1 MIRFPSI
8 QQIISKTSATIRRFP
23 LVITFAVLGTLAVI
37 WLVDL
42 PWDQRDGHYLIK
54 NFSWISALSISF
66 FLAVKTAGENR
77 EWTSLQLQLTRAA
90 GVIILAVYYLFLPED
105 FEPSNS
111 EAFYK
116 YSLFFLASHLL
127 VSFAPYLGE
136 KSVQNF
142 WAYNKTLFLRILLSV
157 LYVGVLYNGL
167 SIAIY
172 SLEIL
177 LEFDIAWIRYAQ
189 LGIFLIGIF
198 GTWFFLAG
206 VPHPNQL
213 TDEEKAY
220 PKGLRIFVQYVLI
233 PLVVI
238 YIFILYL
245 YVGKILLEWQWPT
258 GWVANLVLNFSIVGI
273 LGLLLLYPIQDE
285 DDHKWVQLFSR
296 GYYISLI
303 PLIVL
308 LMLSIWVR
316 ISEYGVTVNRYFV
329 ATLAVWLAAVVIY
342 FLISKMK
349 DIRMIPISL
358 FLITILISLG
368 PLSAFEVSERSQ
380 LSRLEG
386 NLGKHG
392 LLSENG
398 TVVKTN
404 AEIPFQDR
412 KQISSGI
419 AYLLNLKGVESIQPY
434 FEQDLNEV
442 LENKDTMNFVS
453 DAEAITDLIGID
465 YVSNWEME
473 EGNNEEFGNFQV
485 QKNSMHPVSL
495 EGYDHYV
502 GEIEFWINSQ
512 DFETT
517 IGEQVYTISVDGE
530 KFEIQLIEKE
540 TGRILAFELKPFID
554 GLSDTNAGIVETLSV
569 DRMTMERQ
577 NNSLKVKLVFNS
589 LAGQR
594 QNGEITNVSGNF
606 GLYFSIED

>member
-296 GYYISLI
+296 GYYITLI

-404 AEIPFQDR
+404 SEIPFQDR

-419 AYLLNLKGVESIQPY
+419 AYLLNLKGVESIQSY

-517 IGEQVYTISVDGE
+517 FGEQVYTISVDGE

>member
-142 WAYNKTLFLRILLSV
+142 WAYNKTLFLRILLSI

-296 GYYISLI
+296 GYYIALI

-404 AEIPFQDR
+404 SEIPFQDR

>member
-296 GYYISLI
+296 GYYITLI

>member
-8 QQIISKTSATIRRFP
+8 QQIISKTSTTIRRFP

-296 GYYISLI
+296 GYYITLI

-404 AEIPFQDR
+404 SEIPFQDR

>member
-142 WAYNKTLFLRILLSV
+142 WAYNKTLFLRILLSI

-296 GYYISLI
+296 GYYITLI

-404 AEIPFQDR
+404 SEIPFQDR

-589 LAGQR
+589 LSGQR
-594 QNGEITNVSGNF
+594 KDGKITNVSGNF
-606 GLYFSIED
+606 GLYFSNED

>member
-206 VPHPNQL
+206 VPNPNQL

-296 GYYISLI
+296 GYYIALI

-404 AEIPFQDR
+404 SEIPFQDR

-517 IGEQVYTISVDGE
+517 VGEQVYTISVDGE

>member
-1 MIRFPSI
+1 MIRLPSI
-8 QQIISKTSATIRRFP
+8 QKITSQASVTIRRFP
-23 LVITFAVLGTLAVI
+23 LVLTFAVLGTFAVI

-42 PWDQRDGHYLIK
+42 PWDQRDGYYLIK
-54 NFSWISALSISF
+54 NFSWISALSISL
-66 FLAVKTAGENR
+66 FLAVKTAGESR
-77 EWTSLQLQLTRAA
+77 EWNPLTLQLARAA
-90 GVIILAVYYLFLPED
+90 AVILLAVYYLFLPED

-116 YSLFFLASHLL
+116 YSLFFLTSHLL
-127 VSFAPYLGE
+127 VSFAPYLGD

-142 WAYNKTLFLRILLSV
+142 WAYNKTLFLRILLST
-157 LYVGVLYNGL
+157 LYVGVLYSGL

-172 SLEIL
+172 SLEVL
-177 LEFDIAWIRYAQ
+177 LEFDIAGIRYGQ

-245 YVGKILLEWQWPT
+245 YMGKILIEWQWPN
-258 GWVANLVLNFSIVGI
+258 GWVANLVLSFSIVGI

-285 DDHKWVQLFSR
+285 DDHKWVHLFSK
-296 GYYISLI
+296 GYYIALI

-329 ATLAVWLAAVVIY
+329 ATLAVWLTGMVIY

-349 DIRMIPISL
+349 DIRVIPVSL
-358 FLITILISLG
+358 FLIIIVISMG

-380 LSRLEG
+380 LSRLEE

-398 TVVKTN
+398 TITKSETDV
-404 AEIPFQDR
+404 PFQDR

-419 AYLLNLKGVESIQPY
+419 DYLLSLKGVESIQPY

-442 LENKDTMNFVS
+442 LENKDTLNFVS
-453 DAEAITDLIGID
+453 DAEAVTELIGID
-465 YVSNWEME
+465 YVNNWEME
-473 EGNNEEFGNFQV
+473 EGSSEEFANFQV
-485 QKNSMHPVSL
+485 QKNRMHPVPL

-502 GEIEFWINSQ
+502 GEIEFWSNSQ
-512 DFETT
+512 DVETT
-517 IGEQVYTISVDGE
+517 IGDQVYTITMNLE
-530 KFEIQLIEKE
+530 NLKIQIMEKE
-540 TGRILAFELKPFID
+540 TDRDLVFDLKPFID
-554 GLSDTNAGIVETLSV
+554 GLPNTGAGIVEILSV
-569 DRMTMERQ
+569 EQMTMERQ
-577 NNSLKVKLVFNS
+577 NESLKVKLVFNS
-589 LAGQR
+589 LVGQR
-594 QNGEITNVSGNF
+594 QNGEVTNLSGSY
-606 GLYFSIED
+606 GLYFSFEN

>member
-296 GYYISLI
+296 GYYITLI

-404 AEIPFQDR
+404 SEIPFQDR

-419 AYLLNLKGVESIQPY
+419 AYLLNLKGVESIQSY

-517 IGEQVYTISVDGE
+517 VGEQVYTISVDGE

>member
-296 GYYISLI
+296 GYYITLI

-404 AEIPFQDR
+404 SEIPFQDR

>member
-8 QQIISKTSATIRRFP
+8 QQIISKTSTTIRRFP

-296 GYYISLI
+296 GYYITLI

-404 AEIPFQDR
+404 SEIPFQDR

-485 QKNSMHPVSL
+485 QKNRMHPVTL
-495 EGYDHYV
+495 DGYDHYV

>member
-296 GYYISLI
+296 GYYIALI

-404 AEIPFQDR
+404 SEIPFQDR

>member
-1 MIRFPSI
+1 MIRFLSVKN
-8 QQIISKTSATIRRFP
+8 IITSASATIRRFP
-23 LVITFAVLGTLAVI
+23 LVLTFAVLGTVAVI

-42 PWDQRDGHYLIK
+42 SWDQRDGHYLIR
-54 NFSWISALSISF
+54 NFSWISALSIS
-66 FLAVKTAGENR
+66 LLISIKTAGENR

-90 GVIILAVYYLFLPED
+90 AVIILAVYYLFLPED

-127 VSFAPYLGE
+127 VSFAPYTG
-136 KSVQNF
+136 KDSVQNF
-142 WAYNKTLFLRILLSV
+142 WAYNKTLFLRILLSI
-157 LYVGVLYNGL
+157 LYVGVLYGGL

-172 SLEIL
+172 SLEVL
-177 LEFDIAWIRYAQ
+177 LEFDIAGIRYGQ

-245 YVGKILLEWQWPT
+245 YMGKILIEWQWPN

-273 LGLLLLYPIQDE
+273 LGLLLLYPIQDQ
-285 DDHKWVQLFSR
+285 DDHKWVHLFSR
-296 GYYISLI
+296 GYYIALI

-316 ISEYGVTVNRYFV
+316 VSEYGVTVNRYFV
-329 ATLAVWLAAVVIY
+329 ATLAVWLTAMVIY

-349 DIRMIPISL
+349 DIRVIPISL
-358 FLITILISLG
+358 FLIIMLISFG

-380 LSRLEG
+380 LSRLEN
-386 NLGKHG
+386 NLEKHS

-398 TVVKTN
+398 IITKADT
-404 AEIPFQDR
+404 ELPFQDR

-419 AYLLNLKGVESIQPY
+419 TYLLNLKGTESIQPF
-434 FEQDLNEV
+434 FEQNLEEV
-442 LENKDTMNFVS
+442 IENKDSMNVVS
-453 DAEAITDLIGID
+453 DAEAITALIGID
-465 YVSNWEME
+465 YVSNWETE
-473 EGNNEEFGNFQV
+473 EGISAEFANFQV
-485 QKNSMHPVSL
+485 QKNRTHPVPL
-495 EGYDHYV
+495 EGYDLYV
-502 GEIEFWINSQ
+502 GGIDFWFNSQ
-512 DFETT
+512 SLETT
-517 IGEQVYTISVDGE
+517 LGEQVYTISMNQE
-530 KFEIQLIEKE
+530 SLEIRLVEKE
-540 TGRILAFELKPFID
+540 TDRILAFDLKSFID
-554 GLSDTNAGIVETLSV
+554 GLPDTGAGKVETLPV
-569 DRMTMERQ
+569 DQMTIEQ
-577 NNSLKVKLVFNS
+577 QLGSLKVKLVFNS

-594 QNGEITNVSGNF
+594 QNGEITSLNGNY
-606 GLYFSIED
+606 GLYFSFEN

>member
-142 WAYNKTLFLRILLSV
+142 WAYNKTLFLRILLSI

-296 GYYISLI
+296 GYYITLI

-404 AEIPFQDR
+404 SEIPFQDR

>member
-296 GYYISLI
+296 GYYITLI

-404 AEIPFQDR
+404 SEIPFQDR

-419 AYLLNLKGVESIQPY
+419 AYLLNLKGVESIQSY

-589 LAGQR
+589 LSGQR
-594 QNGEITNVSGNF
+594 KDGKITNVSGNF
-606 GLYFSIED
+606 GLYFSNED

>member
-23 LVITFAVLGTLAVI
+23 LVITVAVLGTLAVI

-42 PWDQRDGHYLIK
+42 PWDQRDEYSLIK

-66 FLAVKTAGENR
+66 FLAIKTAGEKL
-77 EWTSLQLQLTRAA
+77 EWNSLQLLLARTA
-90 GVIILAVYYLFLPED
+90 GFIILAIYYLLLPED

-116 YSLFFLASHLL
+116 YSLFFLSSHLL
-127 VSFAPYLGE
+127 VSFSAFIVE
-136 KSVQNF
+136 KNTQIF
-142 WAYNKTLFLRILLSV
+142 WAYNKTLFLRILLSILYVSV
-157 LYVGVLYNGL
+157 LYSGL

-172 SLEIL
+172 SLEVL
-177 LEFDIAWIRYAQ
+177 LEFDIAGVRYGQ
-189 LGIFLIGIF
+189 LGIFLTGIF

-206 VPHPNQL
+206 VPHPNHL
-213 TDEEKAY
+213 TNEEKAY

-238 YIFILYL
+238 YIVILYL
-245 YVGKILLEWQWPT
+245 YMGKILIEWQWPT
-258 GWVANLVLNFSIVGI
+258 GWVANLVLSFSIVGI

-285 DDHKWVQLFSR
+285 DDHKWVHLFSR
-296 GYYISLI
+296 GYYIALI

-329 ATLAVWLAAVVIY
+329 ATLAVWLTTMVIY
-342 FLISKMK
+342 FLLSKMK
-349 DIRMIPISL
+349 DIRVIPISL
-358 FLITILISLG
+358 FLIMIFISMG

-380 LSRLEG
+380 LNRLEK
-386 NLGKHG
+386 NLGNHG
-392 LLSENG
+392 LLSESG
-398 TVVKTN
+398 MIVKT
-404 AEIPFQDR
+404 ETDIPFQDR

-442 LENKDTMNFVS
+442 LENKDTMNVVS

-465 YVSNWEME
+465 YVSNWETE
-473 EGNNEEFGNFQV
+473 EGIDVEFGNFQV
-485 QKNSMHPVSL
+485 QKNSLHPVPL
-495 EGYDHYV
+495 RGYDHYL
-502 GEIEFWINSQ
+502 GDLEFWNLSQ
-512 DFETT
+512 NFETT
-517 IGEQVYTISVDGE
+517 VDGQVYTISVDRE
-530 KFEIQLIEKE
+530 NFEIQIKEKE
-540 TGRILAFELKPFID
+540 TDRAIVFDLTSII
-554 GLSDTNAGIVETLSV
+554 SDIPNTGTGKVETLPV
-569 DRMTMERQ
+569 DLMTMVQ
-577 NNSLKVKLVFNS
+577 QSDSLKVKIVFNS

-594 QNGEITNVSGNF
+594 QNGEITNMNGNF
-606 GLYFSIED
+606 GLYFSFDD

>member
-111 EAFYK
+111 VAFYK

-142 WAYNKTLFLRILLSV
+142 WAYNKTLFLRILLSI

-296 GYYISLI
+296 GYYITLI

>member
-8 QQIISKTSATIRRFP
+8 QQIISKTSTTIRRFP

-206 VPHPNQL
+206 VPNPNQL

-296 GYYISLI
+296 GYYITLI

-404 AEIPFQDR
+404 SEIPFQDR

-589 LAGQR
+589 LSGQR
-594 QNGEITNVSGNF
+594 KDGKITNVSGNF
-606 GLYFSIED
+606 GLYFSNED

>member
-1 MIRFPSI
+1 MIRLPSI
-8 QQIISKTSATIRRFP
+8 EQIISKTSATIRRFP

-42 PWDQRDGHYLIK
+42 PWDQRDGYYYVK
-54 NFSWISALSISF
+54 NFSWVTALSISLF
-66 FLAVKTAGENR
+66 TAIKTAGENR
-77 EWTSLQLQLTRAA
+77 EWTPLHLQLTRAA
-90 GVIILAVYYLFLPED
+90 AVIILAVYYLFLPED
-105 FEPSNS
+105 FEPSSS

-116 YSLFFLASHLL
+116 YFLFFLASHLL
-127 VSFAPYLGE
+127 VSFSPYLGD

-142 WAYNKTLFLRILLSV
+142 WAYNKTLFLRILLSI
-157 LYVGVLYNGL
+157 LYVGVLYSGL

-172 SLEIL
+172 SLEVL
-177 LEFDIAWIRYAQ
+177 LEFDIAGVRYGQ

-245 YVGKILLEWQWPT
+245 YMGKILIEWQWPT
-258 GWVANLVLNFSIVGI
+258 GWVANLVLSFSIVGI

-285 DDHKWVQLFSR
+285 DDHKWVRLFSR
-296 GYYISLI
+296 GYYIALI
-303 PLIVL
+303 PLIIL

-329 ATLAVWLAAVVIY
+329 ATLAVWLTAMVIY
-342 FLISKMK
+342 FLISKLK
-349 DIRMIPISL
+349 DIRVIPISL
-358 FLITILISLG
+358 FLITLLISMG

-380 LSRLEG
+380 LSRLEE

-392 LLSENG
+392 LLSEEG
-398 TVVKTN
+398 IIKKTDQ
-404 AEIPFQDR
+404 EIPFYDR

-419 AYLLNLKGVESIQPY
+419 TYLLSLKGVESIQPY
-434 FEQDLNEV
+434 FEQNLNEV
-442 LENKDTMNFVS
+442 LENKDTMNVVS

-473 EGNNEEFGNFQV
+473 EGINAEFGNFQV
-485 QKNSMHPVSL
+485 QKNRMHPVPL
-495 EGYDHYV
+495 NGYDHYV
-502 GEIEFWINSQ
+502 GDIEFWMNSL
-512 DFETT
+512 DLETT
-517 IGEQVYTISVDGE
+517 IGKQVYKITVDGDN
-530 KFEIQLIEKE
+530 FEIRLTEKE
-540 TGRILAFELKPFID
+540 TDRVLSFDLKSFID
-554 GLSDTNAGIVETLSV
+554 GLPDTGAGNVETLSV
-569 DRMTMERQ
+569 NRMTMEQQ
-577 NNSLKVKLVFNS
+577 NDSLKVKLVFNS

-594 QNGEITNVSGNF
+594 QNGEITNVNGNF
-606 GLYFSIED
+606 GLYFSTED